1 MSEID
6 LHTHSSASDG
16 TLSPAELVQEAL
28 SSGLKALALTDHDT
42 TNGLQEARQ
51 AAQEQGLELIPGCE
65 LSVEFRQGQLHI
77 LGLWL
82 PWEPRQLKSTLQN
95 LRDKRHSR
103 NERILAK
110 LQNLGL
116 DLEYGQVKELAGEAS
131 IGRPHIA
138 RVLLENGYVTSIQE
152 AFDRYIGPQG
162 AAYVPKDKLGPAE
175 AIQVLRQEQ
184 ATVIL
189 AHPYTLE
196 LPLPDLAR
204 EIQGFKELG
213 LQGLE
218 VYYPDHTQEQIR
230 DYLQLAQ
237 DMDLLISGGTD
248 FHGSVKPNIRL
259 GVGRGDLELPYSL
272 LQEIKQKRKAQG
284 LWVI

>member
-16 TLSPAELVQEAL
+16 TLSPRELIQEAVD
-28 SSGLKALALTDHDT
+28 SGLKALALTDHDT
-42 TNGLQEARQ
+42 TAGLQEARQ
-51 AAQEQGLELIPGCE
+51 AGQELGLEVIPGCE
-65 LSVEFRQGQLHI
+65 LSVDFKQGQLHI

-82 PWEPRQLKSTLQN
+82 PWEPRQLKSTLED
-95 LRDKRHSR
+95 LRQKRHNR

-110 LQNLGL
+110 LQGLGL
-116 DLEYGQVKELAGEAS
+116 KLEYSQVKELAGEAS

-138 RVLLENGYVTSIQE
+138 RLLLEMGYVESVQE

-162 AAYVPKDKLGPAE
+162 AAYVPKDKLGPAR

-184 ATVIL
+184 ATVVL

-196 LPLPDLAR
+196 LPWSDLAR
-204 EIQGFKELG
+204 ELQGFKELG

-218 VYYPDHTQEQIR
+218 VYYPDHTRQQVN
-230 DYLQLAQ
+230 DYLQLAR
-237 DMDLLISGGTD
+237 DLDLLISGGTD
-248 FHGSVKPNIRL
+248 FHGSVKPDISL

-272 LQEIKQKRKAQG
+272 LQQLKASRQAQG
-284 LWVI
+284 LWT

>member
-16 TLSPAELVQEAL
+16 TLSPAELVQEAKKT
-28 SSGLKALALTDHDT
+28 GLKALALTDHDT
-42 TNGLQEARQ
+42 THGLQEARQ
-51 AAQEQGLELIPGCE
+51 AGQEQDLEVIPGCE

-82 PWEPRQLKSTLQN
+82 PWEPKQLKQTLEN
-95 LRDKRHSR
+95 LRNKRHSR
-103 NERILAK
+103 NEKILTK
-110 LQNLGL
+110 LRELGL
-116 DLEYGQVKELAGEAS
+116 DLEYAQVKELAGEAS

-138 RVLLENGYVTSIQE
+138 RILMEKGYVDSIQE
-152 AFDRYIGPQG
+152 AFDTYIGPLG

-196 LPLPDLAR
+196 LSLPELAQ
-204 EIQGFKELG
+204 EVKTFMQMG
-213 LQGLE
+213 LEGLE
-218 VYYPDHTQEQIR
+218 VFYPDHTPEQVR
-230 DYLQLAQ
+230 DYLQLAR
-237 DMDLLISGGTD
+237 DMGLLLSGGTD
-248 FHGSVKPNIRL
+248 FHGSVKPDIRL

-272 LQEIKQKRKAQG
+272 LQELKQKRKAQG
-284 LWVI
+284 RWVT